1 VLTEERIGVSSAD
14 ANLFDGLNNDE
25 VESLDK
31 TCLTLIE
38 RIDPRI
44 WYAETRRSTFANLA
58 VFLLGAG
65 TALLT
70 AVAVNHVRYR
80 PAFWGLLFLALG
92 AIGAGGLVLLVYS
105 AQTNFDYPFKK
116 KTSTWKWF
124 YRDALPKTK
133 TLPVPWYAMQSSAAK
148 SAAEASFDEDWQYFV
163 EQSRKLVDVRV
174 NAQQDLQQLYVLHVN
189 EFYKNKF
196 LTQIRRVTS
205 WGFVAAITIG
215 VVAFLIALG
224 VSCG

>member
-1 VLTEERIGVSSAD
+1 MDSKATPSGLAKLFEGLSDEEVA
-14 ANLFDGLNNDE
+14 
-25 VESLDK
+25 SLDQ

-44 WYAETRRSTFANLA
+44 WYAETRRSTFASLA
-58 VFLLGAG
+58 VFLVGAG

-80 PAFWGLLFLALG
+80 PAFWGLLFLAVG
-92 AIGAGGLVLLVYS
+92 AIAAGGLVLLVYS
-105 AQTNFDYPFKK
+105 AQTNFNYPFKK

-133 TLPVPWYAMQSSAAK
+133 TLEVPWHTIQSPAARA
-148 SAAEASFDEDWQYFV
+148 AAEDSFDEDWQYFV
-163 EQSRKLVDVRV
+163 DQSRKLADIRI
-174 NAQQDLQQLYVLHVN
+174 NAEQDLQQVYVLHVN

-196 LTQIRRVTS
+196 LTQIRSVTS
-205 WGFVAAITIG
+205 WGFVSAIAMG

-224 VSCG
+224 VSCGS